1 MGYQSD
7 KQSQA
12 YYMDVLRKSRE
23 RERERQ
29 NKERTKKWCT
39 KIIQTILVLA
49 FAILVIYLA
58 LHVH

>member
-12 YYMDVLRKSRE
+12 YYMDVVRKSRE
-23 RERERQ
+23 RERQ
-29 NKERTKKWCT
+29 NQERTKKKRT
-39 KIIQTILVLA
+39 KIIQTILVLT
-49 FAILVIYLA
+49 FAIFAVYFA